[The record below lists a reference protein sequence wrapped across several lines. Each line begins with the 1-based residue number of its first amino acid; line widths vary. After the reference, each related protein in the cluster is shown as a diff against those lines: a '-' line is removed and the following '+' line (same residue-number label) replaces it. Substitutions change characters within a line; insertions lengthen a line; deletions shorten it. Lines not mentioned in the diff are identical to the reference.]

1 MSYSSHVTLGK
12 QPPLSVPD
20 ASLLGGAEPDG
31 RQRQQVSTE
40 LGAASS
46 HQQPQGLSLPR
57 PGPLFLHRK
66 TWGGWSPWL
75 KVRGDDRLERET
87 FPGYTRAGRAPFCLP
102 GPLGWGSSGLQAW
115 EAGVQL
121 GAGCA
126 SPGIVPV
133 GPRLR
138 PGSPGLLST
147 RPPRASLSVC
157 LSSGSEPRTHLA
169 ASSTQGNEGRG
180 AQALVVPGFQSKA
193 SSGALGRQGPPG
205 GRGKRLTSSGACGFC
220 KAVQAASA
228 GCFLP
233 VGR

>member
-20 ASLLGGAEPDG
+20 ASLLGGGEPDG

-102 GPLGWGSSGLQAW
+102 GPLGWGSK
-115 EAGVQL
+115 
-121 GAGCA
+121 
-126 SPGIVPV
+126 P
-133 GPRLR
+133 
-138 PGSPGLLST
+138 
-147 RPPRASLSVC
+147 
-157 LSSGSEPRTHLA
+157 
-169 ASSTQGNEGRG
+169 
-180 AQALVVPGFQSKA
+180 
-193 SSGALGRQGPPG
+193 GRQG
-205 GRGKRLTSSGACGFC
+205 SSWAQG
-220 KAVQAASA
+220 VLRPASSLWDL
-228 GCFLP
+228 G
-233 VGR
+233 